1 MLAAVRELKAIAYLL
16 CAVPVWRS
24 QVFERRFSRT
34 ELTLTLSREQEV
46 NHRLG
51 MGLGNAGGAGLR
63 NLGLLEVPHTQTLD
77 LGPDVKPPLLDPPHL
92 DLEGLLRKRFNLT
105 LKTLTIMQ
113 LPL

>member
-1 MLAAVRELKAIAYLL
+1 M
-16 CAVPVWRS
+16 
-24 QVFERRFSRT
+24 
-34 ELTLTLSREQEV
+34 
-46 NHRLG
+46 G
-51 MGLGNAGGAGLR
+51 MGNTGGAGLG

-77 LGPDVKPPLLDPPHL
+77 LGPSDQPPLLDPAHL